1 MNFQSR
7 ATLGALL
14 ALVFT
19 SGAAMQAQMVVPVQ
33 DVNVSSLRERA
44 AAGDAQAQFDLGNYY
59 FRGRYLT
66 LEHANA
72 LTWYRKSAAR
82 AMRRRRISLAA
93 CTKITSACRRITRAP
108 QPGTV

>member
-1 MNFQSR
+1 MRETSMNFQSR

-72 LTWYRKSAAR
+72 LTWYRKSADQGY
-82 AMRRRRISLAA
+82 
-93 CTKITSACRRITRAP
+93 AP
-108 QPGTV
+108 AENQLGTMYQH